1 MIDANARVNYLK
13 GVVDTDTPPPRCYDD
28 VPDGKSGNRKLA
40 IGCVF
45 CGYKTK
51 CWDNLRA
58 FKYSNGVRY
67 LTQVSKTPDVEEIP
81 IS

>member
-13 GVVDTDTPPPRCYDD
+13 GVIDTDTPPRCYDD